1 MVKERKADRIAS
13 VKTQSC
19 GTSLPPGHWVLSP
32 GDAVCPQEGPGPSP
46 WYCWPQGWW
55 GCSGWEALAW
65 PPSAASVRWYGGW
78 YSSEELLWG
87 LLQDPERLSKVKMG
101 NELGPGARE
110 QKGFAILTYTL
121 SPGRSRDAEGRQQ
134 GSL

>member
-1 MVKERKADRIAS
+1 M
-13 VKTQSC
+13 
-19 GTSLPPGHWVLSP
+19 
-32 GDAVCPQEGPGPSP
+32 
-46 WYCWPQGWW
+46 
-55 GCSGWEALAW
+55 
-65 PPSAASVRWYGGW
+65 RWYGGW

-101 NELGPGARE
+101 NELGPGAWE